1 MRCCAARTQEPVH
14 PRTGARRAGA
24 GRSSPRRSLP
34 LPKGAAPW
42 ACWPPRAGWD
52 RDPDQTVPPET
63 VPPEKES
70 RVFDNLKNLKDK
82 AEELA
87 EAHGDT
93 ISDGLEKAGDIV
105 DDKTDGKY

>member
-1 MRCCAARTQEPVH
+1 MLASRAPA
-14 PRTGARRAGA
+14 PRAPAHGARRASV
-24 GRSSPRRSLP
+24 GRSGPGGRTLP
-34 LPKGAAPW
+34 LPKDAAPY
-42 ACWPPRAGWD
+42 ACWPPKAGWD
-52 RDPDQTVPPET
+52 RDPDQA

-93 ISDGLEKAGDIV
+93 ISD
-105 DDKTDGKY
+105 